1 MKYIFSL
8 FAGLLF
14 TLNFTQAQKFDSK
27 YVQVSN
33 SQVGNYTI
41 GMMKLS
47 RKDNHVKVKYFAANE
62 NGVSVG
68 NRYKQWAQGKNI
80 VLYSSG
86 TYFGD
91 DGNPVGL
98 CIDNG
103 NVVNNLV
110 KTTGFDAL
118 AIVYAT
124 GGIAVSDLKQGNLNI
139 VVNNTPTTVNVRNP
153 LDAQKFKTWAIS
165 NSATVFQTHLLCY
178 NNDLKVYPPNGGS
191 SSKEAS
197 RRFLAVCQDKQGAI
211 QHVILN
217 IKELVTVYEGSKAIN
232 EYLLHPSSV
241 FNKIFFMINLDTGSQ
256 DVFES
261 YDGNGNRDTRK
272 YFGGTTPISGAK
284 NLLVYYYE

>member
-86 TYFGD
+86 TYFGKD
-91 DGNPVGL
+91 NVPVGL

-103 NVVNNLV
+103 NIINQKVENPGL
-110 KTTGFDAL
+110 DAL

-165 NSATVFQTHLLCY
+165 NNATVFQTHLLCY
-178 NNDLKVYPPNGGS
+178 NNDLKVFPPNGGS
-191 SSKEAS
+191 AAYSAS
-197 RRFLAVCQDKQGAI
+197 RRFLAVCQDKQGAL

-217 IKELVTVYEGSKAIN
+217 IKEEVTVYEGSKAIY

-241 FNKIFFMINLDTGSQ
+241 FNKIFFMINLDTGMQ

-261 YDGNGNRDTRK
+261 YDGNGNRDARK
-272 YFGGTTPISGAK
+272 YFGGKNSISDAK